1 MSDGHLPAGPRPAPD
16 IRMSVIKRNNVTV
29 IGDGDRIMMFAH
41 GFGCDQQMWRLVTPA
56 FAGDYKLVLFDHVGA
71 GRSELAAY
79 DPLKYSTLDGYAADV
94 IEICD
99 ELGLT
104 DVVFVG
110 HSVSSMIGVV
120 AALRRPELF
129 SDLIMLG
136 PSPRYVDD
144 EGYTGGFTREGIEEL
159 LTFLESNHLGWAA
172 AMAPAIMGHPE
183 EPELAGELENSF
195 CATDPEIAAQ
205 FARVTFLSDNRKDLP
220 LVKVPSLVLQCSEDI
235 VAPTEVGIYCRDRLP
250 NSKLVILRT
259 TGHCP
264 HLSGPEETIAA
275 MKHYLDAR
283 WAST

>member
-29 IGDGDRIMMFAH
+29 IGDGDRAMMFAH

-99 ELGLT
+99 ELGVT

-110 HSVSSMIGVV
+110 HSVSSMIGAV
-120 AALRRPELF
+120 AAIRRPELF

-172 AMAPAIMGHPE
+172 AMAPAIMGHPD

-220 LVKVPSLVLQCSEDI
+220 QVKVPSLVVQCSEDI
-235 VAPTEVGIYCRDRLP
+235 VAPTEVGIYCRDHLP

-283 WAST
+283 STST